1 MCMWYAHRYVY
12 MHVHMCMGTC
22 VWIREHICG
31 GLTLMVSVFFS
42 HPPLYLS
49 RQDLSNPGP
58 PILVSTASQ
67 LTPGG
72 ITCLPPKFWDCR
84 RPQCLPV
91 CFGVGWEGSKLR
103 SLHLHTKPFVC

>member
-1 MCMWYAHRYVY
+1 MLFFFMFMCMWYAHRYVY

-31 GLTLMVSVFFS
+31 GLTLMVSVSFS

-49 RQDLSNPGP
+49 RQDLSNPDP

-67 LTPGG
+67 LTPGDHLSASQVLG
-72 ITCLPPKFWDCR
+72 LQKATVPACLLWSG
-84 RPQCLPV
+84 L
-91 CFGVGWEGSKLR
+91 
-103 SLHLHTKPFVC
+103 